1 MAENLQLLKRR
12 IKTAKNIAQ
21 IGKAMEM
28 ISASKI
34 KRAQAAVLNNNPYAE
49 RIINLT
55 TKIIRHADLKKFQ
68 HPYINQKKSESEKRI
83 LIVIS
88 PDKGLCGSLNT
99 NLFKKLLEAD
109 DRDTKII
116 AVGKKASRFSQR
128 LEGELIA
135 EYSMGTIL
143 PDYSMVYNLV
153 EVINN
158 EYLSGNVSKVQIMYT
173 RFTSIFSQEPVIK
186 SVLPIES
193 AHDEET
199 ELPYIFEPSEEEI
212 LKDLLPYYLEVL
224 LFNSIIEAYTSEQ
237 AARMVAMQNA
247 KNNALDIADYLTLSY
262 NKSRQEGITNE
273 LLSLANNI

>member
-12 IKTAKNIAQ
+12 IGTAKNIAQ
-21 IGKAMEM
+21 IAKAMEM

-34 KRAQAAVLNNNPYAE
+34 KKAQSAVVNNKPYTE
-49 RIINLT
+49 RIITLT
-55 TKIIRHADLKKFQ
+55 NNILRHADLKKFS
-68 HPYINQKKSESEKRI
+68 HPYISNKSKSDKKL
-83 LIVIS
+83 LIVTS

-99 NLFKKLLEAD
+99 NLFKKILEQENK
-109 DRDTKII
+109 DTKIVAI
-116 AVGKKASRFSQR
+116 GKRAGRFSGR
-128 LEGELIA
+128 LEGDLIG
-135 EYSMGTIL
+135 EFPMGTIL
-143 PDYSMVYNLV
+143 PDYSIVYSII
-153 EVINN
+153 EVINA
-158 EYLSGNVSKVQIMYT
+158 EYLTGNVSKVEILYT
-173 RFTSIFSQEPVIK
+173 EFSSIFSQEPTIK
-186 SVLPIES
+186 TLLPIDIS
-193 AHDEET
+193 HNEE

-212 LKDLLPYYLEVL
+212 LSDLLPYYLEVY